1 MNLVSNLQIAGR
13 YTLASRLAAAQ
24 DESRAA
30 AHDAV
35 LDIGKM
41 MARRNRAGCHAAIVL
56 AAAHYRNAGEAAL
69 AAHWDARAKRLAAG
83 G

>member
-1 MNLVSNLQIAGR
+1 MDLIANLQLKGR

-24 DESRAA
+24 AESNAA

-35 LDIGKM
+35 LDIGRM
-41 MARRNRAGCHAAIVL
+41 IARRDRAGCYAAMVL
-56 AAAHYRNAGEAAL
+56 AVAHYRNAGEAAL
-69 AAHWDARAKRLAAG
+69 AEHWDARVKRLAAG

>member
-1 MNLVSNLQIAGR
+1 MGLVSNLQLAGR
-13 YTLASRLAAAQ
+13 YTLATRLAAAQ
-24 DESRAA
+24 DASRAA
-30 AHDAV
+30 AQDAV

-41 MARRNRAGCHAAIVL
+41 MARRNRRGCYDAMVL
-56 AAAHYRNAGEAAL
+56 AAAHYRNAGEIAL

>member
-1 MNLVSNLQIAGR
+1 MNLAHNLQRDGR
-13 YTLASRLAAAQ
+13 FSMAARLLDAQRESLVAAQ
-24 DESRAA
+24 S
-30 AHDAV
+30 AV

-41 MARRNRAGCHAAIVL
+41 MARRNRAGCHAAMVL

>member
-1 MNLVSNLQIAGR
+1 MDLVRNLQLAGR
-13 YTLASRLAAAQ
+13 YSLATRLAAAQ

-41 MARRNRAGCHAAIVL
+41 LARRNRTGCYNAMVL
-56 AAAHYRNAGEAAL
+56 AAAHYRNAGEIAL
-69 AAHWDARAKRLAAG
+69 AEHWDARAKRLAAG

>member
-1 MNLVSNLQIAGR
+1 MNLVSNLQLAGR
-13 YTLASRLAAAQ
+13 YTLAARLAAAQ
-24 DESRAA
+24 DASRAA

-41 MARRNRAGCHAAIVL
+41 LARRNRTGCHAAMVL
-56 AAAHYRNAGEAAL
+56 AAAHYRNAGEIAL

>member
-1 MNLVSNLQIAGR
+1 MNLVANLQMAGR
-13 YTLASRLAAAQ
+13 YTLATRLAAAQ

-41 MARRNRAGCHAAIVL
+41 MARRDRAGCYAAMVL
-56 AAAHYRNAGEAAL
+56 AAAHYRNAGDASMAQ
-69 AAHWDARAKRLAAG
+69 HWDARAKRLAAG